1 MIYIPLTTTPIGWLI
16 LGLGGYA
23 LYKRGKR
30 KGEEEAAALQIIAA
44 PVQTKKQNTIEVKK
58 ATKDLKGGN

>member
-1 MIYIPLTTTPIGWLI
+1 MIYIPLTATPIGWLI

-30 KGEEEAAALQIIAA
+30 TGEEEAAASQIIAV
-44 PVQTKKQNTIEVKK
+44 PSQIENKNTADIIKES
-58 ATKDLKGGN
+58 KDIKGGK

>member
-23 LYKRGKR
+23 LYKRGRR
-30 KGEEEAAALQIIAA
+30 KGEEEAAASQIIAVDA
-44 PVQTKKQNTIEVKK
+44 PIKKQNTVEVHKK
-58 ATKDLKGGN
+58 TKDLKGGN